1 MVYSDNFTVL
11 TDEKKAQYK
20 FDFCRGCAL
29 YDECELVE
37 EYVRFRD
44 NHSPIHK
51 SQISQATG
59 DVLQVKATAV
69 PIGECGTDSS
79 RPLVNAR
86 VVSGAEP
93 MPSVGDTSPSGA
105 GTGRASYDQEEVKDG
120 CLMSRQYVYPIACG
134 KQRVTDG
141 IGDHYRVETRKD
153 YTMEIVT
160 GTLDRWEPLQPVF
173 ISAQTGRGKN
183 FFIENTLIPYV
194 RELNYKNNTSQR
206 ILILSNRLALR
217 QQIKNRLNEED
228 DPTDERYPYGE
239 YADVMTYQSLLR
251 QEHHLNKKQKKAHS
265 RYIYVICDEA
275 HFFTSD
281 AMFNPYTA
289 EILSAIVRLFQDAIR
304 VYMSATPYECL
315 EYIIKYEREYHSR
328 LSFNRGQEKDKSI
341 PMAFYHFERDYS
353 YLDVKAY
360 SSIAELYEQIVKSVN
375 KQKETDREKWLIFI
389 DDKEKGAT
397 VKRQLLE
404 YEKNYAKEHG
414 GSQVLSGADEEAEQ
428 DEEST
433 GSKATTRA
441 RPILVAN
448 AGSKTEEAYMSMV
461 KNEELGNG
469 TYVLITTSV
478 LDNGVNLKGIN
489 NVVVSDMAK
498 VKCLQMVGR
507 ARISGEDDRKTLYIK
522 RFGGGEVWNRL
533 KNFDRQKEAY
543 HRYNLAYGESR
554 DLLRSRTKDIDN
566 FINKYYHGSGDDW
579 RDAEHWFGHPI
590 KSPTELYF
598 NEIAKSLLD
607 GLVSR
612 YQFIYNEMIEEGPT
626 KDDKDIIREG
636 MNRSGQKYLEYE
648 LSWFGKSYCVDDD
661 LTFADKD
668 KGKKALV
675 AFLESYAD
683 SGTEIADQADRIKF
697 QADFTELYEAA
708 FGPISKNKREN
719 KGTAGLQ
726 MNRALAGKQ
735 IGYKIYG
742 RLEQGPW
749 TIIKTDESQEN
760 PE

>member
-1 MVYSDNFTVL
+1 MVYRDDFRILSDEEN
-11 TDEKKAQYK
+11 AQYE
-20 FDFCRGCAL
+20 FEFCKGCAL
-29 YDECELVE
+29 YGECELVE
-37 EYVRFRD
+37 EYARFRD
-44 NHSPIHK
+44 NHPQIHK
-51 SQISQATG
+51 SQTPQTPGS
-59 DVLQVKATAV
+59 VLKVTATAV
-69 PIGECGTDSS
+69 RIGDHALAPLQPSGGSVADS
-79 RPLVNAR
+79 PVMD
-86 VVSGAEP
+86 VVS
-93 MPSVGDTSPSGA
+93 
-105 GTGRASYDQEEVKDG
+105 YNQESIKDG
-120 CLMSRQYVYPIACG
+120 CLMSSRYVYPIACG

-141 IGDHYRVETRKD
+141 IGDHYRIETRKD

-160 GTLDRWEPLQPVF
+160 GTPNRWEPLQPVF
-173 ISAQTGRGKN
+173 ISAQTGQGKN

-194 RELNYKNNTSQR
+194 RELNYKNNTNQR
-206 ILILSNRLALR
+206 VLILSNRLALR
-217 QQIKNRLNEED
+217 QQIKNRLNGED
-228 DPTDERYPYGE
+228 DPTNERYPYRE

-251 QEHHLNKKQKKAHS
+251 QEHRLNKKQKKAHS

-281 AMFNPYTA
+281 AMFNPYTS

-315 EYIIKYEREYHSR
+315 EYIIKYEREYQSR
-328 LSFNRGQEKDKSI
+328 LSFNRPQETDKSI
-341 PMAFYHFERDYS
+341 PMAFYHFQRDYS
-353 YLDVKAY
+353 YLDVKSY
-360 SSIAELYEQIVKSVN
+360 SSTDELYDLIVESVN
-375 KQKETDREKWLIFI
+375 NRKEKWLIFI
-389 DDKEKGAT
+389 DDKQRGAT
-397 VKRQLLE
+397 VKTKLLE
-404 YEKNYAKEHG
+404 YEKEHAKERGWSLFLNG
-414 GSQVLSGADEEAEQ
+414 GAEEV
-428 DEEST
+428 EEDLK
-433 GSKATTRA
+433 GMDSKAKAEAKA
-441 RPILVAN
+441 RDEAREKRILVVNADSKAN
-448 AGSKTEEAYMSMV
+448 ETYMSIV
-461 KNEELGNG
+461 KNEDLGSA

-478 LDNGVNLKGIN
+478 LDNGVNLTGIDN
-489 NVVVSDMAK
+489 IVVSDMAK

-507 ARISGEDDRKTLYIK
+507 ARVSGKDDRKTLYIK
-522 RFGGGEVWNRL
+522 RFGGGEVD
-533 KNFDRQKEAY
+533 DRIKAFMKQKAAY
-543 HRYNLAYGESR
+543 HNYNLAYGETH
-554 DLLRSRTKDIDN
+554 DLLRSRKKAIEK
-566 FINKYYHGSGDDW
+566 FINKYYHGSSDDW

-607 GLVSR
+607 RLIPQ

-626 KDDKDIIREG
+626 KDDKSIISEG
-636 MNRSGQKYLEYE
+636 KNCSGQKYLEYE